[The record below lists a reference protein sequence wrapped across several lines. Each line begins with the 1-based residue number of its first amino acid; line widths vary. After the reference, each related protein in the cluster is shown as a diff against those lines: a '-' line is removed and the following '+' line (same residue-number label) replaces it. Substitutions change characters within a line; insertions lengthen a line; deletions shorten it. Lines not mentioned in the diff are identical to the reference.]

1 MIDFTFFGT
10 FFCRISDWS
19 DEENL
24 MQYWIVIVRIGL
36 DIELI
41 SFGFDELLVRNRL
54 FGLFSLICYFLG
66 HTSAISLIRE
76 QMLGLVNEIVLVQY
90 HTKVSYVLRQLLI
103 KGNISAYMSHYLVK
117 EA

>member
-36 DIELI
+36 DIVLI
-41 SFGFDELLVRNRL
+41 SFGYLTLADEDRIEWYRNG
-54 FGLFSLICYFLG
+54 FGQEGIV
-66 HTSAISLIRE
+66 TSNPKRPPTS
-76 QMLGLVNEIVLVQY
+76 GV
-90 HTKVSYVLRQLLI
+90 VS
-103 KGNISAYMSHYLVK
+103 NISMQ
-117 EA
+117 